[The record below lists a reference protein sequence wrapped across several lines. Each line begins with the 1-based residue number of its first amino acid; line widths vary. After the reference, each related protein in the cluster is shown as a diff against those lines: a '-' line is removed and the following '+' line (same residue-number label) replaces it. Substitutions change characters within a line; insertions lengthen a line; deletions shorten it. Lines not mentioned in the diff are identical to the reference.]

1 MAGKS
6 ITADTIVKTFMGNGI
21 FVFQYR
27 IVTHSEQRIHIIRKE
42 IPDQAVPGRQHHIF
56 CPVIHGHK
64 VIGNQIPCKRTVITE
79 ILVILLQELGGI
91 VFT

>member
-6 ITADTIVKTFMGNGI
+6 ITADTIVKTFVGNGI

-42 IPDQAVPGRQHHIF
+42 IPDQRVPSCQHHIF

-64 VIGNQIPCKRTVITE
+64 VIGNQIPCKRAVITE
-79 ILVILLQELGGI
+79 ILVIFRQKLSRI
-91 VFT
+91 TFT